1 MNVPRYICR
10 EGFYC
15 RYGKHGQRNL
25 ESLDSTRPEK
35 RERKRRERDKMDEG
49 EPRKSVAKKWQCLYE
64 SQSREVKGSKLIDWR
79 NLG

>member
-1 MNVPRYICR
+1 
-10 EGFYC
+10 
-15 RYGKHGQRNL
+15 
-25 ESLDSTRPEK
+25 
-35 RERKRRERDKMDEG
+35 MDEG